1 MSRDLKE
8 VQRSHV
14 DILGRTVPDGG
25 SASAK
30 ALRQK
35 CGLSDL
41 GHAWETAV
49 GCGVSKIHRDLFR
62 VPKGLGL
69 LFGEPCNATEV
80 PVAEANMIW
89 LLCWEWA
96 EATVREEAA
105 TVSVIRLLKQSGQ
118 EITGAWTGVQWWC
131 IAGLLESRWILH
143 GTLRK
148 RPGIK
153 SNSLNGW
160 F

>member
-1 MSRDLKE
+1 MVNRVDKE
-8 VQRSHV
+8 SLTEKLTYEQRPEGSPENSHV
-14 DILGRTVPDGG
+14 DILGRTVPGGG

-49 GCGVSKIHRDLFR
+49 GCGVSKIHRDLVR

-89 LLCWEWA
+89 LLC
-96 EATVREEAA
+96 
-105 TVSVIRLLKQSGQ
+105 
-118 EITGAWTGVQWWC
+118 
-131 IAGLLESRWILH
+131 
-143 GTLRK
+143 
-148 RPGIK
+148 
-153 SNSLNGW
+153 
-160 F
+160 